1 MRIIP
6 CPSPNFNDREG
17 HEIDMLVLHYTGM
30 RSAGDARDKLC
41 NANHEKKVSCHYLVD
56 EDGTIYAMVDEAM
69 RAWHAGVS
77 YWRGHTNIN
86 QRSIGIEI
94 VNPGHEFGYRPFP
107 KPQMEAVAELCKDIL
122 SRHSIPQ
129 RNVIGH
135 SDVAPERKQDPG
147 ELFDWP
153 WLAECGVGLWPFTSP
168 SPLVGEGRGGGA
180 TENASP
186 LMPPLPSPP
195 PQGGREL
202 EAYGYQ
208 TTNLPATITA
218 FQRHFR
224 PKLLTGQWD
233 RECALILHSL
243 LDSKP

>member
-1 MRIIP
+1 MKIIP

-17 HEIDMLVLHYTGM
+17 HTIDMLVLHYTGM
-30 RSAGDARDKLC
+30 RSADDARDKLC
-41 NANHEKKVSCHYLVD
+41 NAMSDKKVSAHYLVD
-56 EDGTIYAMVDEAM
+56 EDGTIYAMVDESM

-122 SRHSIPQ
+122 SRRAIPA
-129 RNVIGH
+129 RNVVGH

-147 ELFDWP
+147 ELFDWKF
-153 WLAECGVGLWPFTSP
+153 LAEHGVGLWPLASP
-168 SPLVGEGRGGGA
+168 SP
-180 TENASP
+180 
-186 LMPPLPSPP
+186 PLPNPP
-195 PQGGREL
+195 PQGGRGL

-208 TTNLPATITA
+208 TTKLTATITA
-218 FQRHFR
+218 FQRHWR
-224 PKLLTGQWD
+224 PKLLTGEWD
-233 RECALILHSL
+233 RECALILNSL
-243 LDSKP
+243 LDSKL